1 MTDKLFGIDNRAIL
15 GQLFKAAFGTI
26 PVYLTLPIGK
36 KTPPDLSGYKPE
48 VVEEMTYDEYE
59 RTSIYG
65 TPIVFPILFKGK
77 EYKVYDQTG
86 QIIMRKYD
94 DFWLPAATMVDF
106 NRPKNIIKTN
116 VLGGNG
122 TVKEIYG
129 FDDWAIRL
137 RILCID
143 GDLKAREYEEKLIEF
158 DKIIEPIEVKGYLF
172 TKKEIHSIVIEEI
185 DIRSVTGSPN
195 VIPIELSCISDEAV
209 EILNTKV

>member
-1 MTDKLFGIDNRAIL
+1 MNDKLIGIDNRAVL

-36 KTPPDLSGYKPE
+36 KTPPDLSGYNPKVME
-48 VVEEMTYDEYE
+48 SLYEEYE
-59 RTSIYG
+59 RKSIYG
-65 TPIVFPILFKGK
+65 TPIVFPILFKGD
-77 EYKVYDQTG
+77 EYEVYDKKG
-86 QIIMRKYD
+86 QIIKRKYE

-129 FDDWAIRL
+129 FDDWVVRL

-143 GDLKAREYEEKLIEF
+143 GDLKAREYEDKLIEF
-158 DKIIEPIEVKGYLF
+158 SKIIQPIAVQGFLF
-172 TKKEIHSIVIEEI
+172 TKKEINSIVIEEI